1 MASIEFIM
9 NPVREE
15 PHFEIPSHCK
25 AGVVINEG
33 PNFRVEVQMV
43 PVPEPGPEDVLVRL
57 NFTGICSSDIHVM
70 KGDIGMPPM
79 SKFGVRSPGHEGA
92 GIVVKIGANVKNLRP
107 GDRAGIKPL
116 MDTCGSCHLCW
127 DQKETYCKSA
137 IHTGLMTAGTYQQ
150 YLVSPARYVT
160 PIPDGVPDEIAAPI
174 MCSAS
179 TMYRA
184 LVDSN
189 LKAGSWVV
197 FPGGAGGVGI
207 QGVQLAKA
215 MGMRPIVVDTGSE
228 KRALSLKMGA
238 EAFVDFKDTKDPV
251 EAVIEVAD
259 NIGVHGVFIT
269 APAAYK
275 TAFELV
281 GQRVGAVIMC
291 IGIPTKGSM
300 IFGVEPQDYIFK
312 NLTIKGSL
320 VGSRSDTV
328 AALEFAKRGLLKQI
342 SEVYPINRL
351 PEAVEKLR
359 KGQVAGRV
367 VIDFNWEEY

>member
-1 MASIEFIM
+1 M

-15 PHFEIPSHCK
+15 PRFKIPSHCK
-25 AGVVINEG
+25 AGVVVNEG
-33 PNFRVEVQMV
+33 PDFRVEVQMV
-43 PVPEPGPEDVLVRL
+43 PVPEPGPEDVLIRL

-92 GIVVKIGANVKNLRP
+92 GIVVKIGANVKNLKP

-116 MDTCGSCHLCW
+116 MDTCGSCQLCW
-127 DQKETYCKSA
+127 DNKETYCKMA
-137 IHTGLMTAGTYQQ
+137 THTGLMTAGTYQQ

-179 TMYRA
+179 TMYRS

-215 MGMRPIVVDTGSE
+215 MGMRPIVVDTGSD

-238 EAFVDFKDTKDPV
+238 EAFIDFRDTKDP
-251 EAVIEVAD
+251 AADVIEVAD
-259 NIGVHGVFIT
+259 NIGAHGVFIT

-275 TAFELV
+275 TAFSLV

-291 IGIPTKGSM
+291 IGIPAKGSM
-300 IFGVEPQDYIFK
+300 IFGVEPQEYIFK

-320 VGSRSDTV
+320 VGSRKDTA
-328 AALEFAKRGLLKQI
+328 AALDFAQRGLLKQV

-359 KGQVAGRV
+359 KGQVAGRIV
-367 VIDFNWEEY
+367 VNFNWEEY